1 MRNQKS
7 GRGMARIRNFEPSG
21 QDGLQT
27 FRFLISDFSRFQEFL
42 LELGVL
48 LGDLLRHL
56 PPLRFQAPGQ
66 GLVLHRQDLGG
77 QHSSIFRAVQCYRSH
92 RDAAGHLD
100 CGQQGIQPIQDA
112 IQDGVMEVTTSAARA
127 VADYLALELTRM
139 FLFLVSFALAQLL
152 GLLLPYD
159 PGIIGYLVPGIM
171 ANQFV
176 RQGPLKTLLA
186 LTVVVGFLALLMFL
200 AGIPVF

>member
-1 MRNQKS
+1 TIRKTEGKEKIEMRNQKS

-21 QDGLQT
+21 QDGLKT

-100 CGQQGIQPIQDA
+100 CGQQGIQSIQDA
-112 IQDGVMEVTTSAARA
+112 
-127 VADYLALELTRM
+127 
-139 FLFLVSFALAQLL
+139 
-152 GLLLPYD
+152 
-159 PGIIGYLVPGIM
+159 
-171 ANQFV
+171 
-176 RQGPLKTLLA
+176 PL
-186 LTVVVGFLALLMFL
+186 
-200 AGIPVF
+200 

>member
-1 MRNQKS
+1 MYNE
-7 GRGMARIRNFEPSG
+7 I
-21 QDGLQT
+21 
-27 FRFLISDFSRFQEFL
+27 IV
-42 LELGVL
+42 LGVL
-48 LGDLLRHL
+48 LSLLFAEL
-56 PPLRFQAPGQ
+56 TGVSPAGLVVAGYIALSLQTPLRLAYT
-66 GLVLHRQDLGG
+66 LLIVLLTWGAFKLLSRYMRRQ
-77 QHSSIFRAVQCYRSH
+77 FAVM
-92 RDAAGHLD
+92 
-100 CGQQGIQPIQDA
+100 I
-112 IQDGVMEVTTSAARA
+112 
-127 VADYLALELTRM
+127 
-139 FLFLVSFALAQLL
+139 LVSFALAQLL